1 MSLYPEWS
9 DTVFSIA
16 RAMARSEGHDP
27 DKSVV
32 PIGGIYGHPAYRVR
46 GYECAYGAALP
57 LWHLYAPL
65 AQVAVDEMTKKIKG

>member
-1 MSLYPEWS
+1 VSLYPEWPDS
-9 DTVFSIA
+9 VFSIA

-27 DKSVV
+27 DMSIV
-32 PIGGIYGHPAYRVR
+32 PMGGRYPGPYRVR
-46 GYECAYGAALP
+46 GSECAYGAALP